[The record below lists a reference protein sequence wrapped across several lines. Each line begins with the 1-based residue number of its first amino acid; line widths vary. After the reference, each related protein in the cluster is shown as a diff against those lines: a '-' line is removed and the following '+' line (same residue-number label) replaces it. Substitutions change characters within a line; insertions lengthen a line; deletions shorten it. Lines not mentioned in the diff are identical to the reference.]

1 METPSY
7 INSSLEDV
15 KFHIDNADFDGPI
28 DLLVKFVKESKID
41 VMSIFISDITS
52 QYVNYVQNL
61 KTLNYEF
68 VSQYIVFAALLIE
81 IKSSKITPQFVVDED
96 ESYMDES
103 YDYSNAEME
112 IIMEVRERLLNECP
126 EKLKPREII
135 NVFYPKPEYTEQDYK
150 LVAKNLTL
158 DKLLEAYKLLLEKV
172 EIIDKTPQIQTIVKD
187 RFTVTDKVIELTAR
201 IRKENRI
208 SLFSLFSQDFTKTE
222 LLNVFLAVL
231 EIVKKQIAIAEQT
244 GFQDDII
251 IIHSDEDKQTDEEL
265 LNDVDE
271 YN

>member
-1 METPSY
+1 M
-7 INSSLEDV
+7 
-15 KFHIDNADFDGPI
+15 
-28 DLLVKFVKESKID
+28 
-41 VMSIFISDITS
+41 
-52 QYVNYVQNL
+52 
-61 KTLNYEF
+61 
-68 VSQYIVFAALLIE
+68 
-81 IKSSKITPQFVVDED
+81 
-96 ESYMDES
+96 
-103 YDYSNAEME
+103 
-112 IIMEVRERLLNECP
+112 
-126 EKLKPREII
+126 
-135 NVFYPKPEYTEQDYK
+135 
-150 LVAKNLTL
+150 